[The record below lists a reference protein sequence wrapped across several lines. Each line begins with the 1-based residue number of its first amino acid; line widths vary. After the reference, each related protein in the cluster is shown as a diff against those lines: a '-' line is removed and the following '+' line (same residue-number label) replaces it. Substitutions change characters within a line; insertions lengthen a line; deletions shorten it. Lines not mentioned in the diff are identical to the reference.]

1 MVLVLKLIST
11 AFDVGDGAKRG
22 ALTPHQAACALPQ
35 RPSLLAC
42 AGYVLYPGSLLAGPW
57 LPYAE
62 YAAFINRTGVRPAR
76 NGRHF
81 AHELTSCAASA
92 QVWAPTAPKR
102 PSALLPAA
110 RRVAL
115 GVVFAALH
123 ARLAPL
129 FPEAAFLSAAWV
141 RSRSVPAKVAYMH
154 AMGFASRCKY
164 YFVWLLADAACCA
177 GGLGW
182 SGYDEAEPAANGDKK
197 GGASKKA
204 AAKKVAKWERTCN
217 VHPLGVELATSA
229 AELPL
234 TWNTATGAWLRHY
247 SYERLLSRP
256 ASLPHFAALLLT
268 QTVSG
273 LWHGVHAGYALFFV
287 GSGLMLQASKVIFRY
302 QRAIPPKYAALRRA
316 TSVLHWALAAFH
328 LSYLAAAFISVTL
341 PAGRAA
347 FESVGYAGHVSMAVR
362 KRIEGRMRCARADV
376 ARGHRASACWGRCCR
391 RRAQS
396 EPRRR
401 PERASATERPRS
413 GVV

>member
-1 MVLVLKLIST
+1 M
-11 AFDVGDGAKRG
+11 
-22 ALTPHQAACALPQ
+22 
-35 RPSLLAC
+35 
-42 AGYVLYPGSLLAGPW
+42 
-57 LPYAE
+57 
-62 YAAFINRTGVRPAR
+62 
-76 NGRHF
+76 
-81 AHELTSCAASA
+81 
-92 QVWAPTAPKR
+92 WAPTAPKR

-115 GVVFAALH
+115 GVFFAALH

-182 SGYDEAEPAANGDKK
+182 SGYREATPATTNGD
-197 GGASKKA
+197 SKSTKE
-204 AAKKVAKWERTCN
+204 KTKRLVATWERTCN

-247 SYERLLSRP
+247 SYERLLARP
-256 ASLPHFAALLLT
+256 AALPHFAALLLT
-268 QTVSG
+268 QTASG

-287 GSGLMLQASKVIFRY
+287 GSGLMLQASKVTFRY
-302 QRAIPPKYAALRRA
+302 QRAIPPKWAAARRA

-328 LSYLAAAFISVTL
+328 LNYLAAAFISVTL

-347 FESVGYAGHVSMAVR
+347 FASVSYAGHVSMAVR
-362 KRIEGRMRCARADV
+362 ACVLFSKERRGFPVSRVLTWRVTAGHLPAGGAAAAAAGE
-376 ARGHRASACWGRCCR
+376 ARGGAVGRRGAQARLRCHIARQHSERPASNG
-391 RRAQS
+391 
-396 EPRRR
+396 
-401 PERASATERPRS
+401 RPRS
-413 GVV
+413 AAADKLMSWEHDDVSGRARRPRLPPSSSRGVVLAAAALLRRLAVRVLR